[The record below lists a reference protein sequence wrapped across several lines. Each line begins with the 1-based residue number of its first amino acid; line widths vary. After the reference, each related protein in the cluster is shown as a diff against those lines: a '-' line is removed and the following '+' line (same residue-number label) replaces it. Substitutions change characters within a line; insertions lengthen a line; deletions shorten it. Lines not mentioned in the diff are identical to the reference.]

1 VVFQVLQYPVFGVF
15 PAPADLSSFTERTY
29 SEAQFAPVV
38 TPPAFIPYCLFDTI
52 NLVVNHIHVSSHP
65 HVPLLFPGVGPE
77 FAGRRGRREALRD
90 RTAEREVLARI
101 LCQGLRYMQVKE
113 DMVQRGGFIAEV
125 ALGV

>member
-1 VVFQVLQYPVFGVF
+1 
-15 PAPADLSSFTERTY
+15 LSSITERTY
-29 SEAQFAPVV
+29 SEAQFAPVA
-38 TPPAFIPYCLFDTI
+38 TPPAFLPYCLFDTI
-52 NLVVNHIHVSSHP
+52 NLVVNHIYVSSHS
-65 HVPLLFPGVGPE
+65 HIPLLFPDASSE

-101 LCQGLRYMQVKE
+101 LRQGLRYMQIKE